1 MTENNDFNNIEND
14 STNSRNEKCFE
25 LVLNSNGQW
34 DIIDHKESKEKG
46 AVCIYNDLGVAP
58 FSAAP
63 SLCDLLNDLS
73 GTLDDVI
80 DTNNLGYEVAKHL
93 KEENE
98 QLKKQLKSKERLI
111 GAYEQ
116 FINDLKEDDVLDD

>member
-1 MTENNDFNNIEND
+1 MD
-14 STNSRNEKCFE
+14 KCFE

-58 FSAAP
+58 YSAAP

-73 GTLDDVI
+73 NKLDDVI

-93 KEENE
+93 KEENGRLKSTLAYRSNQLSLME
-98 QLKKQLKSKERLI
+98 QLI
-111 GAYEQ
+111 D
-116 FINDLKEDDVLDD
+116 DLGHDEMRRQMEEILNG